1 MKTKECDRFY
11 MLTFS
16 FLVNLNGMNECAKDG
31 VFLNLGLSIRLT
43 FVNIVKQYE
52 SETIESV
59 EQSIRQKQ
67 YKHSGEE

>member
-1 MKTKECDRFY
+1 MRTVS
-11 MLTFS
+11 FS
-16 FLVNLNGMNECAKDG
+16 LNLNGMNECANDG
-31 VFLNLGLSIRLT
+31 VFLNIELYIKLT

>member
-1 MKTKECDRFY
+1 MWQVLHANVFISSEFEW
-11 MLTFS
+11 
-16 FLVNLNGMNECAKDG
+16 NEWMHIIYDG
-31 VFLNLGLSIRLT
+31 VFLNIGLSIRLT

-52 SETIESV
+52 SETIESI